1 MRHTGKFL
9 KVFGSLLCGL
19 YAIVSIYA
27 VSCTLSCTFEHDP
40 FAVNFRSHHH
50 NEEGHSHDHHAT
62 EHDKQHNRQKER
74 GNGESLFCKFLHKV
88 SSSVVT
94 VTPLSIS
101 VLNYTSHQIHY
112 SSIFLHP
119 ILEKNNHIR
128 APPVVLS

>member
-27 VSCTLSCTFEHDP
+27 VSCSLSCTFEHDP
-40 FAVNFRSHHH
+40 FEV
-50 NEEGHSHDHHAT
+50 HSHDHHEA
-62 EHDKQHNRQKER
+62 EHDKQHNKQKEP
-74 GNGESLFCKFLHKV
+74 GGGESLFCKFLHKV

-94 VTPLSIS
+94 VTQLTIS
-101 VLNYTSHQIHY
+101 VLSNTSYQIHY
-112 SSIFLHP
+112 SSIFLYP
-119 ILEKNNHIR
+119 LLEKSNPIR